1 MNMKKHVT
9 KGVILFILNEVDFVF
24 GLNQKRTHSQCVIVA
39 KIMSNRQSALCIG
52 CSFKHYKLRHSH
64 YYNF

>member
-52 CSFKHYKLRHSH
+52 CSFKH
-64 YYNF
+64 